1 MQLLLGFGVLGIVF
15 SVLFFANSV
24 LTKLVSKETK
34 DKVLFMHGKE

>member
-15 SVLFFANSV
+15 GVLFFANSV

-34 DKVLFMHGKE
+34 DKVLFIHGKE